1 MRRCSRNEVV
11 VVMKVGRWKENE
23 ALDQPWGSGPL
34 GMSCRKEASLMTR
47 SRILC
52 GCLLALCLES
62 SGTIHGQ
69 NQVPRFRVESDVV
82 LVDFIATDRN
92 GDLVADLKPQEV
104 QVFEDGKRQDIRLF
118 RLERRGGWGRE
129 DQATGVSD
137 RGHDSL
143 GETPEGAATP
153 AQRGYFAFLLDLQA
167 MDHNSVERCKESIRE
182 FLRSEIDA
190 GHWIMLATIRPGF
203 RVDQSFTRDLTK
215 LERALDQISFRRK
228 RENLAEFVAGLLEGR
243 TTRISPRE
251 YLDILTRQ
259 VDLSSRALSALSRHL
274 GSLPGR
280 KQVLYFSN
288 GYPLN
293 ATLRIERILAKVS
306 SARSVGRGM
315 PVHLGS
321 PVGSRSHLFS
331 TTRELTRKLTSAVD
345 RANRNQVSVHSIDP
359 RGLMVVPIE
368 LSPVLEIADLE
379 ASHEFLATLSK
390 DTGGLLA
397 TNENDLLRPI
407 RRAYRDGQVYYLLSY
422 VPNTKRKVGKFH
434 EIAVRVKRKGLR
446 VRHRRGYVDQDPLV
460 VAESELTNAFK
471 FPDLFRDFPFGLDVV
486 RKGGKLAVR
495 ARVPTKAL
503 RFVAEGKTNR
513 CVLEIFGV
521 VFDELDQPTG
531 KKFFL
536 TKSVNLDFDVKGMET
551 FLGYESFGPWTENVF
566 PEKGSRLVV
575 VLRQTLTG
583 ELAAAGAALPR
594 SITASAKS
602 KL

>member
-1 MRRCSRNEVV
+1 
-11 VVMKVGRWKENE
+11 MKVGRWEENE
-23 ALDQPWGSGPL
+23 ALIQSWDSGPFD
-34 GMSCRKEASLMTR
+34 MSRRKETSLMTR
-47 SRILC
+47 SRILHV
-52 GCLLALCLES
+52 CLFALCLES

-69 NQVPRFRVESDVV
+69 NQAPSFRVESDVV

-92 GDLVADLKPQEV
+92 GNLVADLKPEEV

-118 RLERRGGWGRE
+118 RLERRDGGARE
-129 DQATGVSD
+129 KPVIGISD
-137 RGHDSL
+137 RRHGSL
-143 GETPEGAATP
+143 EESPDGAVRTAP
-153 AQRGYFAFLLDLQA
+153 NGYFAFLLDLQA

-182 FLRSEIDA
+182 FLRSEIDP
-190 GHWIMLATIRPGF
+190 GHWIMLATIRPEF
-203 RVDQSFTRDLTK
+203 RVDQSFTRDLAK
-215 LERALDQISFRRK
+215 LERALDQISFRPERT
-228 RENLAEFVAGLLEGR
+228 NLAEFVASLLEGR
-243 TTRISPRE
+243 AARISPRE

-293 ATLRIERILAKVS
+293 ATLRIERILARAG
-306 SARSVGRGM
+306 SARRVGRGM
-315 PVHLGS
+315 PVHLGG
-321 PVGSRSHLFS
+321 PVRSRSHLFS
-331 TTRELTRKLTSAVD
+331 TTQELTRKLISAVD

-379 ASHEFLATLSK
+379 AFHEFLATLSK

-460 VAESELTNAFK
+460 IAEAELTNAFK

-486 RKGGKLAVR
+486 HKGGKLAVR
-495 ARVPTKAL
+495 ARVPTRAL

-521 VFDELDQPTG
+521 VFDEFDQPTG
-531 KKFFL
+531 KGFFL
-536 TKSVNLDFDVKGMET
+536 TKSVNLDFDAEGLET
-551 FLGYESFGPWTENVF
+551 FRGYESFGPWTENSF
-566 PEKGSRLVV
+566 PGKGSRLVV
-575 VLRQTLTG
+575 VLRQKLTG
-583 ELAAAGAALPR
+583 KLAAAGATLPR